1 MFQSIRSRIW
11 YSQTILTF
19 DTVALMSVVFGVVC
33 LLVIFAEIVEL
44 NGELS
49 PYYFNETPTL
59 TPLLASGL
67 LVVNE

>member
-1 MFQSIRSRIW
+1 LR
-11 YSQTILTF
+11 
-19 DTVALMSVVFGVVC
+19 
-33 LLVIFAEIVEL
+33 VIFAEIVEL